1 MRRNSTGDRQTMSGE
16 AHDETSLVGDALSH
30 PLRVRIL
37 GWLRHQPARTQ
48 SEVGKA
54 LALSNATARY
64 HLKVLEGAD
73 LVTLQGTRPGPNGIT
88 EKLYAYNPEVWKLIS
103 EEPDRAQKQD
113 FMLDYTFALVHEI
126 HRKAV
131 DIIKVDWR
139 PAFLAGSVGAFA
151 TLAEIQAFKAEIE
164 SLSERFYKDHNDP
177 ERPDTIPVA
186 ITFAVLPASKD
197 DAQAAAE
204 GCVFEWSGNQ

>member
-1 MRRNSTGDRQTMSGE
+1 MRRNSPRDTDTTASE
-16 AHDETSLVGDALSH
+16 KHDESDLVGDALSH

-37 GWLRHQPARTQ
+37 GWLRHQPAKTQ

-73 LVTLQGTRPGPNGIT
+73 LVTFRGTRPGPNGIT

-103 EEPDRAQKQD
+103 GDPDRSQKQD
-113 FMLDYTFALVHEI
+113 FMLDYTFASIHEI

-131 DIIKVDWR
+131 DLIKVDWR

-151 TLAEIQAFKAEIE
+151 TSADIQAFKVKIE
-164 SLSERFYKDHNDP
+164 SLSEGFYQAHCDP
-177 ERPDTIPVA
+177 ESPGTIPVA
-186 ITFAVLPASKD
+186 ITFAVLPSSKE
-197 DAQAAAE
+197 DAQAWAGE
-204 GCVFEWSGNQ
+204 CVFDWKGTT